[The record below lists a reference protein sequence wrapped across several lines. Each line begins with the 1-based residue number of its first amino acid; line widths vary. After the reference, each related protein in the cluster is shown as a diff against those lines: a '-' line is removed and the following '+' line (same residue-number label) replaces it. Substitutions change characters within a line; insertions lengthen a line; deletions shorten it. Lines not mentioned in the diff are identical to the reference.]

1 MASFYIIRLK
11 KWYLQVDENKL
22 TTTATTTQFLLEIH
36 VEKWER
42 LSIQTQ
48 FYKII
53 YKTLNVSQI
62 IL

>member
-53 YKTLNVSQI
+53 NKTLNVSQI